1 MNFDKYKEIINDRLK
16 YNFNVEDDCNYK
28 NIEFDIVAK
37 SQIRNE
43 KYFATKKTV
52 IYAFENH
59 EYCYI
64 KHFEKLN
71 NEVIENITDMFKQ
84 TINSD
89 LKPTD
94 EHMSTVF
101 TIVFVTNNEI
111 DELISKKIKKFKY
124 QKNFSFGFKGWAALR
139 ILVIDLNQNKVIC
152 SKEARKIEKSYRPS
166 NKKVC

>member
-1 MNFDKYKEIINDRLK
+1 MNFNKYKEIINERLK
-16 YNFNVEDDCNYK
+16 YNFNLTDDRIYNG
-28 NIEFDIVAK
+28 IEFDIVAK

-71 NEVIENITDMFKQ
+71 NEIIENITNMFKQ
-84 TINSD
+84 TINTE

-101 TIVFVTNNEI
+101 TLVFVANNTV
-111 DELISKKIKKFKY
+111 DDLISKKIKKFKY
-124 QKNFSFGFKGWAALR
+124 QKTFSFGFKGWAVLR
-139 ILVIDLNQNKVIC
+139 VLVIDLSQNKVIC
-152 SKEARKIEKSYRPS
+152 SKEAKKIEKSYRPS